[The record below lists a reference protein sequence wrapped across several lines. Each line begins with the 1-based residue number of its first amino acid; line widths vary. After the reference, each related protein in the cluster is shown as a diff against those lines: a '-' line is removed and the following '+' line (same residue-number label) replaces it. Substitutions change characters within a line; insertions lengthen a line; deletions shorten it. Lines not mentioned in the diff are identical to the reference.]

1 LEFIDDL
8 TKVVNTTTT
17 DNNKEVVVQPTEIPP
32 DVIVRSQSTSPTV
45 SSVAFPEESVLLSS
59 NVPSEQDYERVQDSL
74 STDSDNESYMSLESI
89 GDITICDETKRLL
102 IAHTLYANDAKTNVN
117 HPARQ
122 KKSALRVGSIFK
134 SLENNNNT
142 NNNNSDDCSSS
153 SSSMLATAPSNTTF
167 SRTMRLLG
175 ASASDEGCDDD
186 VSSRKTNRNNTA
198 NKAAAAARSSKQRQ
212 QRLSWYDDEENWNK
226 PFTLRTD
233 ATFDASTT
241 IMSTSSSLRSR
252 QSTMSKYNVMDQFIG
267 DFINGLCA
275 SRGDVDF
282 DIDEQEEI

>member
-1 LEFIDDL
+1 
-8 TKVVNTTTT
+8 
-17 DNNKEVVVQPTEIPP
+17 
-32 DVIVRSQSTSPTV
+32 
-45 SSVAFPEESVLLSS
+45 
-59 NVPSEQDYERVQDSL
+59 
-74 STDSDNESYMSLESI
+74 MSLESI

-102 IAHTLYANDAKTNVN
+102 TAHTLYADDAKTNSN

-122 KKSALRVGSIFK
+122 KKSVLRVGSIFK
-134 SLENNNNT
+134 SLENNSIS
-142 NNNNSDDCSSS
+142 NSDDCSSS
-153 SSSMLATAPSNTTF
+153 SSMLATTPSITTF

-175 ASASDEGCDDD
+175 ASDEGCDDD
-186 VSSRKTNRNNTA
+186 NTIKTNRNYNTA
-198 NKAAAAARSSKQRQ
+198 KAAATRSKQKH
-212 QRLSWYDDEENWNK
+212 RLSWYDDEENWNK

-233 ATFDASTT
+233 ATFDAST

-252 QSTMSKYNVMDQFIG
+252 QSTISEYNVMDQFIG